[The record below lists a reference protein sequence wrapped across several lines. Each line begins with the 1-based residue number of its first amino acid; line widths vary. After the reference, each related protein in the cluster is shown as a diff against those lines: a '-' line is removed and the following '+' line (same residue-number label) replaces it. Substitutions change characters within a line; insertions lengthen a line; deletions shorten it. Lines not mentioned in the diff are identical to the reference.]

1 MSTPRHRRL
10 IVLRGA
16 SAETAARAGALVASC
31 PPDVVL
37 WVGADAPAPLDGV
50 TSAQT
55 RRLLGR
61 SFDAV
66 VLDAHGGIDADL
78 LGRVHGLVWGGGAL
92 LLRRPPLGTLPAE
105 ARAALV
111 VAPFAE
117 DEVGL
122 RFERRF
128 EAALARA
135 PRAEA
140 VGQAVHALHGTAE
153 QHAVVARL
161 VRAFGDAA
169 PSTVA
174 LLADRGRGKSSAL
187 GLAIRAARE
196 VAPLRVVVTAETPG
210 AAAEVFRFATG
221 APAPPDGD
229 GVRFVPPMALARAEV
244 EADVIVV
251 DEAAQLPVA
260 LLQRIARAHPA
271 ARLAFATTAH
281 GYEGTGRGFVLRFLA
296 WARAQPRPFE
306 LLTLRDPIRW
316 DAGDPLERFVFDALL
331 LDAEPAPAPV
341 VASLTARDPAQVRP
355 SAARDVD
362 GDRDGGAAPATASL
376 DAVRHVVYDRDAL
389 ADDEVTLRPAPAITS
404 LDAVRH
410 VVYDRDA
417 LVADEATLRQVFGLL
432 VHAHYRTTPGDLHRL
447 LDVPNLRVHALTV
460 DGRVVAASLVALEG
474 GLDAAAGAALA
485 RGETRLRGHALVEML
500 AGHAG
505 HPEAATLRI
514 VRSVRIAA
522 HPDLR
527 RLGLASRLVDAVHA
541 TYAPDLF
548 GTLFGATPALLRF
561 RREVGYALAR
571 VGVSAG
577 SHSGEPGVVM
587 LRAVSPAAEALLAA
601 LRADLARDLPL
612 QLELMQAGDE
622 VVLEPALVD
631 ALTAALPPP
640 TPRPPAARDALVR
653 AYAFG
658 PRPFE
663 AVASA
668 VVAFAEA
675 HAARLADLPPAERA
689 VLEARALH
697 RRGWADTTAAAGLDS
712 PRAAMRALRRAVR
725 ALWRLV
731 GSS

>member
-1 MSTPRHRRL
+1 MLARRHRRL
-10 IVLRGA
+10 IALRGTP
-16 SAETAARAGALVASC
+16 AETAARAGALLASSA
-31 PPDVVL
+31 PDAVL
-37 WVGADAPAPLDGV
+37 WVGADAPAPF
-50 TSAQT
+50 TSVAPAHT

-66 VLDAHGGIDADL
+66 VLDAHGGVDADL

-92 LLRRPPLGTLPAE
+92 ILRRPPVGTLPE
-105 ARAALV
+105 RARAGLV

-117 DEVGL
+117 DAVGL

-135 PRAEA
+135 PQADA

-161 VRAFGDAA
+161 VRAFGDPA

-196 VAPLRVVVTAETPG
+196 AGPLRVVVTADSPG

-221 APAPPDGD
+221 APAPPTVDD
-229 GVRFVPPMALARAEV
+229 VRFVPPTALARAEV

-260 LLQRIARAHPA
+260 LLQRIAAAHPA

-281 GYEGTGRGFVLRFLA
+281 GYEGTGRGFVLRFLE

-331 LDAEPAPAPV
+331 LDAEPAPP
-341 VASLTARDPAQVRP
+341 PAVP
-355 SAARDVD
+355 S
-362 GDRDGGAAPATASL
+362 P
-376 DAVRHVVYDRDAL
+376 DAVRHVAYDRDAL
-389 ADDEVTLRPAPAITS
+389 A
-404 LDAVRH
+404 
-410 VVYDRDA
+410 
-417 LVADEATLRQVFGLL
+417 ADEDALRQVFGLL

-447 LDVPNLRVHALTV
+447 LDAPNLRVHALTAA
-460 DGRVVAASLVALEG
+460 GRVVAASLVALEG
-474 GLDAAAGAALA
+474 GLDAATGAAVA
-485 RGETRLRGHALVEML
+485 RGDARLRGHALVEML

-505 HPEAATLRI
+505 HVEAAGLRI

-561 RREVGYALAR
+561 RRALGYALAR

-587 LRAVSPAAEALLAA
+587 LRPVSPAARDLLTA

-622 VVLEPALVD
+622 VVLEPALVA
-631 ALTAALPPP
+631 ALTADLPAA
-640 TPRPPAARDALVR
+640 TPRSPTARDALVH

-668 VVAFAEA
+668 VVDFVLA
-675 HAARLADLPPAERA
+675 HADRLAALSPAERA
-689 VLEARALH
+689 VVEARALQ
-697 RRGWADTTAAAGLDS
+697 RRGWVAATAAAGLDS

-725 ALWRLV
+725 ALWTLA
-731 GSS
+731 SAPPT

>member
-1 MSTPRHRRL
+1 M
-10 IVLRGA
+10 VRGA
-16 SAETAARAGALVASC
+16 RAETAARAGALLARC
-31 PPDVVL
+31 EAAGVL
-37 WVGADAPAPLDGV
+37 WVGGDAPACFDGV
-50 TSAQT
+50 APVGA

-66 VLDAHGGIDADL
+66 VLDAHGGVDADL

-92 LLRRPPLGTLPAE
+92 IVRRPRVGVLPTAG
-105 ARAALV
+105 RGALV
-111 VAPFAE
+111 VAPFGEE
-117 DEVGL
+117 DVGL

-135 PRAEA
+135 PQAET
-140 VGQAVHALHGTAE
+140 VGAAVHALHGTAE

-161 VRAFGDAA
+161 VGAFGDSA

-196 VAPLRVVVTAETPG
+196 VAPLRVAVTAEAPG

-221 APAPPDGD
+221 APTPPAGD
-229 GVRFVPPMALARAEV
+229 GLRFVPPMALARGEV

-260 LLQRIARAHPA
+260 LLQRIAVAHPA

-296 WARAQPRPFE
+296 WARAQPRTFA

-331 LDAEPAPAPV
+331 LDAEPAPAP
-341 VASLTARDPAQVRP
+341 SLSPSPSPSP
-355 SAARDVD
+355 SAAPSPSPPSPTL
-362 GDRDGGAAPATASL
+362 AAP
-376 DAVRHVVYDRDAL
+376 DAIHHVVYDRDDL
-389 ADDEVTLRPAPAITS
+389 A
-404 LDAVRH
+404 
-410 VVYDRDA
+410 
-417 LVADEATLRQVFGLL
+417 ADEATLRQVFGLL

-447 LDVPNLRVHALTV
+447 LDAPNLRVHALTL
-460 DGRVVAASLVALEG
+460 DDRVVAASLVALEG
-474 GLDAAAGAALA
+474 GLDAAAGVAVA

-505 HPEAATLRI
+505 HVEAAGLRI

-561 RREVGYALAR
+561 RREVGYSLAR

-587 LRAVSPAAEALLAA
+587 LRPVSPAAEDLLGA

-622 VVLEPALVD
+622 VVLEPALV
-631 ALTAALPPP
+631 AALSADLPAP
-640 TPRPPAARDALVR
+640 TPRSPTARDALVR

-668 VVAFAEA
+668 VVDFALA
-675 HAARLADLPPAERA
+675 HADRLAGLSPAERA

-725 ALWRLV
+725 ALWQSAD
-731 GSS
+731 SS